1 MPVPASVLQAGSKV
15 LVVGGGIGG
24 LSYAYF
30 LSRLR
35 PDIKVKLLETRQ
47 NCRGSIVSKPTSLPD
62 GSVVNL
68 EKGPRTLRGVSDSA
82 VIIMDLVRQLGES
95 QSIYGIAKDS
105 PANRKFL
112 LDHKGELLQ
121 LPNSWK
127 TFRKFMQNP
136 LSDGLVRG
144 ILGEPFR
151 RTRPESSAD
160 ESAFDLFVRRFG
172 NAQVPNNLLS
182 SLFHGIYGDDIQ
194 LLSAQR
200 IARRFY
206 EMEQEHSSFIRAGI
220 SGIFK
225 KPALSL
231 SLDKYQETF
240 GRDKEELLQL
250 KKTLSQFPILGFK
263 GGMEFLPRL
272 ILKELSGMPNV
283 EICTGKLVSAVSPAK
298 DGKIEVVAKDGTRY
312 TGIDHVRLAVSPMSI
327 KRMLSEQSISSHL
340 ERASANTIAVVN
352 FYLPKKD
359 VIADYHSFGYLAPI
373 SIPNPHKLLGV
384 IFDSVVERS
393 YTPLF
398 APSTDRFAQGQYT
411 KMTAMMGG
419 HYFSQQD
426 LQNPPSED
434 GIIQNIKNVFKRHL
448 HISEAD
454 LAAAHWSVTLAKN
467 CIPHFHVGYNQWE
480 TVLRGKIQSEYG
492 HRISLG
498 GMAFSSGP
506 GVPDVFMNGFL
517 DAVSMAK

>member
-1 MPVPASVLQAGSKV
+1 MSVPPSVLQARSKV

-35 PDIKVKLLETRQ
+35 PDIKITLLEAGQ
-47 NCRGSIVSKPTSLPD
+47 SCRGSIVSKPTSLSD

-82 VIIMDLVRQLGES
+82 VIIMDLVRQLGHGHA
-95 QSIYGIAKDS
+95 IYGIAKDS
-105 PANRKFL
+105 AANRKFL
-112 LDHKGELLQ
+112 LDHTGQLLQ

-127 TFRKFMQNP
+127 TLKNFMKNP
-136 LSDGLVRG
+136 LSDGLVTG

-151 RTRPESSAD
+151 RSRPESSAD

-172 NAQVPNNLLS
+172 NAHVPNNLLS

-206 EMEQEHSSFIRAGI
+206 EMEQEHSSFVRAGI
-220 SGIFK
+220 SGLFK
-225 KPALSL
+225 KPALSS
-231 SLDKYQETF
+231 SLDKYQEVF

-263 GGMEFLPRL
+263 GGMEFLPKL
-272 ILKELSGMPNV
+272 ILKELTRIPNV
-283 EICTGKLVSAVSPAK
+283 EIYTGKPVGAIAPANN
-298 DGKIEVVAKDGTRY
+298 GKMEVIAKDGTRY
-312 TGIDHVRLAVSPMSI
+312 ADIDHVRLAVSPMSI
-327 KRMLSEQSISSHL
+327 KSMISEQSISSHL
-340 ERASANTIAVVN
+340 QRASANTIAVVN

-359 VIADYHSFGYLAPI
+359 VIADYHSFGYLTPI

-384 IFDSVVERS
+384 IFDSVVEGN

-398 APSTDRFAQGQYT
+398 APSTARFAEGQYT

-419 HYFSQQD
+419 HYFSQED

-434 GIIQNIKNVFKRHL
+434 GIIENIKNVFKHHL
-448 HISEAD
+448 HISDAD

-480 TVLRGKIQSEYG
+480 TGLHGKINEEYG
-492 HRISLG
+492 RRISLG

-506 GVPDVFMNGFL
+506 GVPDVFMNGFV
-517 DAVSMAK
+517 DAVSMSK